1 MRVRFAAVIPL
12 AILVAAARMASGS
25 ALQAAPFPPA
35 LPVAPVTVKVDDAQL
50 PASVTATRDDEGV
63 WTAEF
68 SYKPAS
74 PAASVSLA
82 GSFNGWSTEVEP
94 MRRGDDATWRARV
107 ELLDGK
113 HLYKFVVNGTQWT
126 PDPRNPANED
136 DGHGGANSLL
146 QLGGTASM
154 QGVKVKLGDGKVEGA
169 GLLHNPA
176 APSDAQPTV
185 IPGLVR
191 VRLRTLHGDAQ
202 RVAVATER
210 GISPMAIDGVEG
222 PFDWWVGSVALAP
235 QDRYTFVVGD
245 GKKDY
250 RMEQVFESED
260 VTARAIRTPDWA
272 KDAVWYQVMVDR
284 FRNGDTA
291 SDPPHATPWTSEWY
305 RPSGDEG
312 KNGQT
317 FFNWYVY
324 SRLYGGDFQGLRAK
338 LPYLKD
344 LGVNAIYLNPVFQAT
359 THHKYNA
366 TNYLHIDEGYGASG
380 DYLEVESREDLRDA
394 STWEWTK
401 ADRVF
406 LDFLKDAKSQ
416 GFRVIFDGVFNHV
429 GTAHPAFKDVQARRQ
444 ASPYADWFTV
454 RSWEPFQYD
463 GWAGFGELPAF
474 KKDGDGL
481 ASESLRKHIFDAT
494 RRWMDP
500 DGDGDPSDGIDGWR
514 LDVPMELPMGF
525 WYEWCAFVRSIN
537 PNAYIVGEVW
547 QRADSWLDGR
557 SFDAVMNYPFASAL
571 RLWAGRGEHKI
582 PTSVMDQRL
591 AEIRRAYAPEVN
603 LVLQNLVDSHDTD
616 RIASQLKNLNPQFDA
631 GNREQENPRYD
642 GRKPDGKTYARQ
654 RLIALAQMTYI
665 GAPMVYYGD
674 EVGMW
679 GADDPT
685 NRKPML
691 WKDLEPYE
699 NPGEN
704 RVLDEQLDFYRRAI
718 TLRVGEEALRRGDFR
733 TLLADDREDVWAF
746 ERSIPGGDT
755 IVVVLN
761 AGDKPQSV
769 DLRIQLGAAASG
781 TWVPIFATDATAA
794 PQSLPRVTVPAVS
807 GLVFKKAN

>member
-1 MRVRFAAVIPL
+1 MRARFAVVGPL
-12 AILVAAARMASGS
+12 AVLATAARIASG
-25 ALQAAPFPPA
+25 AGVQATAFPPDV
-35 LPVAPVTVKVDDAQL
+35 PIAPVTVRVDEAHL
-50 PASVTATRDDEGV
+50 PSSVTATRDGEGV

-68 SYKPAS
+68 TFKPTS
-74 PAASVSLA
+74 PARSVALA
-82 GSFNGWSTEVEP
+82 GSFNGWGTQIEP
-94 MRRGDDATWRARV
+94 MRRGDDAMWRTSV

-113 HLYKFVVNGTQWT
+113 HLYKFVVDGDQWT
-126 PDPRNPANED
+126 PDPRNPTKED
-136 DGHGGANSLL
+136 DGHGGSNSVL
-146 QLGGTASM
+146 QLGGTASL
-154 QGVKVKLGDGKVEGA
+154 QGVKAKLGDGKVEGA
-169 GLLHNPA
+169 GLLHDPA
-176 APSDAQPTV
+176 AASDAQMGGA
-185 IPGLVR
+185 PGVVR
-191 VRLRTLHGDAQ
+191 LRLRTLRGDAQ
-202 RVAVATER
+202 RASVVMERATT
-210 GISPMAIDGVEG
+210 PMLADGAEG
-222 PFDWWVGSVALAP
+222 AFDWWVASQSLSPG
-235 QDRYTFVVGD
+235 DRYTFVVGD
-245 GKKDY
+245 GKKEY
-250 RMEQVFESED
+250 RMEQVFESQD
-260 VTARAIRTPDWA
+260 VTARAVRTPDWA

-291 SDPPHATPWTSEWY
+291 SDPPQASPWTSEWY
-305 RPSGDEG
+305 RPHGDEG

-324 SRLYGGDFQGLRAK
+324 SRLYGGDFQGLREK
-338 LPYLKD
+338 LPYLKE

-366 TNYLHIDEGYGASG
+366 TTYLHIDEGYGASG
-380 DYLEVESREDLRDA
+380 DYLDVESREDLRDP
-394 STWEWTK
+394 STWEWTR

-406 LDFLKDAKSQ
+406 LDFLKDAKAQ
-416 GFRVIFDGVFNHV
+416 GFRVILDGVFNHV
-429 GTAHPAFKDVQARRQ
+429 GTAHPAFKDVRSRKQE
-444 ASPYADWFTV
+444 SPYADWFTI
-454 RSWEPFQYD
+454 RSWEPFEYD

-481 ASESLRKHIFDAT
+481 ASESLKKHIFDAT

-525 WYEWCAFVRSIN
+525 WYEWCNFVRSIN

-557 SFDAVMNYPFASAL
+557 SFDAVMNYPFASAI

-582 PTSVMDQRL
+582 PTSAMDQRL
-591 AEIRRAYAPEVN
+591 AEIRRAYAPEVG

-631 GNREQENPRYD
+631 GNREQENPKYD
-642 GRKPDGKTYARQ
+642 GRKPDATTFARQ
-654 RLIALAQMTYI
+654 RLIALAQMTYL
-665 GAPMVYYGD
+665 GAPMIYYGD

-704 RVLDEQLDFYRRAI
+704 RVMDDHLGFYRRAVA
-718 TLRVGEEALRRGDFR
+718 LRVAEAALRRGDYR
-733 TLLADDREDVWAF
+733 TLLADDRDDVWAF

-755 IVVVLN
+755 LVVILN
-761 AGDKPQSV
+761 ASDRAQSV
-769 DLRIQLGAAASG
+769 DLRDSLGDGASAS
-781 TWVPIFATDATAA
+781 WSHVFATDADAK
-794 PQSLPRVTVPAVS
+794 PQSLPRLTVPAVS
-807 GLVFKKAN
+807 GIVFKRAR